1 MEDYKRTE
9 LLVKVAKLYY
19 EHGYSQDMVAKA
31 MNLSRPYISKLL
43 NEAKEAGIVRIE
55 VIDPV
60 NSESLV
66 EKKLMEAFQLDKVIA
81 VPAEAGENLLPVM
94 GREAARY
101 LNSIIKSGDIIGV
114 SWGETVY
121 HCSRAMERRRDLEN
135 ITVVQLCGGITNLS
149 KNIYA
154 TEVTRNI
161 SAALGGT
168 SYSLPLPAVV
178 DDGTLKKIMLQDRMI
193 STVNELGERANIALF
208 TMGAFG
214 LRSALVRAEYLTEGQ
229 MAELGKMGA
238 VGDVCSHVIDIEG
251 RICDASLDA
260 RTIATPLENIKA
272 KEHRIGVAMG
282 LSKVECICGA
292 LRAGLLNVLITTEET
307 AGWVMERM
315 KLSCDTV

>member
-1 MEDYKRTE
+1 MDDYKRTE

-19 EHGYSQDMVAKA
+19 ERGYSQDMVAKA
-31 MNLSRPYISKLL
+31 LSLSRPYISKLL

-55 VIDPV
+55 VVDPM
-60 NSESLV
+60 NSGSLI
-66 EKKLMEAFQLDKVIA
+66 EKKLMEAFQIDKVIA
-81 VPAEAGENLLPVM
+81 VSMEAEENLLDIM
-94 GREAARY
+94 GYETARY
-101 LNSIIKSGDIIGV
+101 LNNIIKSGDIIGA

-121 HCSRAMERRRDLEN
+121 HCSKAMQKRSDLED

-149 KNIYA
+149 NNIYV

-193 STVNELGERANIALF
+193 STVNELGEKANIALF

-214 LRSALVRAEYLTEGQ
+214 RRSALVRAGYLTETQ
-229 MAELGKMGA
+229 MTELEKMGA
-238 VGDVCSHVIDIEG
+238 VGDICSHVINAQG
-251 RICDASLDA
+251 RICDEGLDA
-260 RTIATPLENIKA
+260 RTIATPLENIRA

-292 LRAGLLNVLITTEET
+292 LRAGLLTALITTEET
-307 AGWVMERM
+307 AGWVLDRM
-315 KLSCDTV
+315 KP